1 MKTKSKLAGEAN
13 RLMHIA
19 LGYAFDELSV
29 KHYFSPD
36 KMKKFIDS
44 NDSKRLDKKYRV
56 VERAINHMKNYEAIE
71 YDTVKD
77 IYVVNKS
84 LIIKTL
90 NKQCRLSS
98 SKFKG
103 GIL

>member
-1 MKTKSKLAGEAN
+1 
-13 RLMHIA
+13 MHIA

-90 NKQCRLSS
+90 NKQPKHCLLYTSPSPRDRTRSRMPSS
-98 SKFKG
+98 A
-103 GIL
+103 